1 MIYPLHR
8 NFLHCCLL
16 TTQPSSSHM
25 TTLTFLRL
33 LPTQNFK
40 KSANFFAQINWCC
53 IQTKLNLLF
62 FHAPILIR
70 MFRSSA
76 TITTMAKISLKIFI
90 QFLVYNPMTI
100 PLLLN
105 FWVYI
110 LILILTLNST
120 SPSSAKN
127 FQKHFYSLRTVKNTL
142 IQRSLL
148 LLYNSVFHCHLLYAI
163 HIWSCTNSSFV
174 NDLFKLQKSAI

>member
-8 NFLHCCLL
+8 NFWHCCLL

-40 KSANFFAQINWCC
+40 KSANFCAQINWYC

-70 MFRSSA
+70 MFLSSA
-76 TITTMAKISLKIFI
+76 TTTTMDKISLKIFI

-110 LILILTLNST
+110 LILILILNST

-127 FQKHFYSLRTVKNTL
+127 FQKHFT
-142 IQRSLL
+142 
-148 LLYNSVFHCHLLYAI
+148 H
-163 HIWSCTNSSFV
+163 
-174 NDLFKLQKSAI
+174 SAR